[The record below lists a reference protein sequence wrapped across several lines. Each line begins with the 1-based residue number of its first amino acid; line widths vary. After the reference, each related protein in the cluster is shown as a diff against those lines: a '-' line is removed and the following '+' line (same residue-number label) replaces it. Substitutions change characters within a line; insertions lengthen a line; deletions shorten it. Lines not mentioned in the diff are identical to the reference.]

1 VTAKAKNGTHVE
13 SWGRWAD
20 VVRGL
25 IGMFVVGPTMSWS
38 SLAGQARAR
47 GGVRTISWTAARD
60 SLSNHKSKQS
70 VNRPEAEQISKR
82 KTATVFTAP
91 LPSRQRGQG
100 LHSCAA
106 GRYPKVASPEQ
117 SLLTLQRLSSRHRN
131 LIAINHQCE
140 TVQFLSTKEFAAK
153 LPKSLNLLK
162 G

>member
-1 VTAKAKNGTHVE
+1 MLQETIDDVTAKAKNGTHVE

-47 GGVRTISWTAARD
+47 WGETISWTAARD

-117 SLLTLQRLSSRHRN
+117 SLLPYN
-131 LIAINHQCE
+131 
-140 TVQFLSTKEFAAK
+140 V
-153 LPKSLNLLK
+153 
-162 G
+162 